1 MQVLNMDEVDI
12 KEYSHVYQFTKGVI
26 NKKYDSSSKLGKNDS
41 ILLFRSQLDKAF
53 TEVKFSNAANH
64 EYLLNAIRFNRE
76 YMNFNAKY
84 SDYLEKIYSE
94 DDFVMNY
101 IGHCKLTKTI
111 KKKALEI
118 LMGEEK

>member
-1 MQVLNMDEVDI
+1 
-12 KEYSHVYQFTKGVI
+12 
-26 NKKYDSSSKLGKNDS
+26 
-41 ILLFRSQLDKAF
+41 
-53 TEVKFSNAANH
+53 
-64 EYLLNAIRFNRE
+64 
-76 YMNFNAKY
+76 MNFNAKY